1 VNGAESEQQPR
12 KSGKKRAGSE
22 KSLTAR
28 TELTQL
34 LGREN
39 GRRQTPAGQTKNQQ
53 DPENL
58 AKEKKIL
65 QQQNASTKSTHGH
78 RIEIP
83 NLVGETEWD
92 GAQNRET
99 RIGTDSGNQD
109 ITQTSGT
116 DQI

>member
-1 VNGAESEQQPR
+1 VNGAETEQQPR

-53 DPENL
+53 ETENL
-58 AKEKKIL
+58 AKEKNPSAAK
-65 QQQNASTKSTHGH
+65 
-78 RIEIP
+78 R
-83 NLVGETEWD
+83 
-92 GAQNRET
+92 
-99 RIGTDSGNQD
+99 
-109 ITQTSGT
+109 
-116 DQI
+116 